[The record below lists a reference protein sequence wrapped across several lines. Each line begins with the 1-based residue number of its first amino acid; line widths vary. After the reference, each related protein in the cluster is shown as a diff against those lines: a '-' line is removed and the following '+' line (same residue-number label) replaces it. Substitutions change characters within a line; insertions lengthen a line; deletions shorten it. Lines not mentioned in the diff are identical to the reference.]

1 MLTKNANKMAGD
13 FSPAISNFYCIAFAN
28 FTNRSSLYL

>member
-13 FSPAISNFYCIAFAN
+13 FSPAIFDFYCIAFAS
-28 FTNRSSLYL
+28 FTIRSSPHL